1 MTIPIATTRQ
11 RSSTSSPGFLCA
23 RRKFVLSMVVA
34 AAVLLLA
41 AVKGGPTMHRWH
53 FSMMPG
59 LSEAPWILLLVVLA
73 ILAVE
78 AIRSVARLEFFG
90 GREVLNLDPL
100 DELLVHGKINL
111 KITRKPKKN
120 TSTPTRILIRKYRVP

>member
-1 MTIPIATTRQ
+1 MARLTILNSRANIA
-11 RSSTSSPGFLCA
+11 
-23 RRKFVLSMVVA
+23 
-34 AAVLLLA
+34 
-41 AVKGGPTMHRWH
+41 
-53 FSMMPG
+53 PG

-90 GREVLNLDPL
+90 GREALNLDPL
-100 DELLVHGKINL
+100 GELLVHGKINL
-111 KITRKPKKN
+111 KIARKPKKN